1 MGMVLELKLRKIG
14 NSIGVILP
22 KEVLGYMQVE
32 MGDSLSMTKAPDRT
46 VHLSPHKAEVA
57 RQMEVAQKVM
67 KRYRHTLR
75 ELAK

>member
-1 MGMVLELKLRKIG
+1 MILELKLRKVG
-14 NSIGVILP
+14 NSVGIILP
-22 KEVLGYMQVE
+22 KEALAHLNVGE
-32 MGDSLSMTKAPDRT
+32 GDSVTMTEGPEGS

-57 RQMEVAQKVM
+57 RQMEVVQDVM